1 MLEKDFD
8 DDENNNEDKKRPPRR
23 DETWATTR
31 ELHDDCESYISIFF
45 FVFFAFARFFFVNC
59 GFWCTE
65 ASFANGAAELC
76 FRLLCNIK
84 CTNINLIHV
93 HLHTSK
99 SI

>member
-31 ELHDDCESYISIFF
+31 EHMTIARVISLSSSLSSLPSRVSFCG
-45 FVFFAFARFFFVNC
+45 C